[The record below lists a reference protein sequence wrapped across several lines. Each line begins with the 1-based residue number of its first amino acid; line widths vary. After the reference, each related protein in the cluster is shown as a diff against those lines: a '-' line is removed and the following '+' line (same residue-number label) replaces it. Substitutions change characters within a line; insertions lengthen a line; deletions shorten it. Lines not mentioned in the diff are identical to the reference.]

1 MKLGIILSLIAV
13 VAEAAATNPYAFI
26 SQRNIFHLNPLP
38 PPPPAEVPKPDLP
51 VIKLS
56 GFFKVGSV
64 TRALFF
70 SVPKDKKER
79 PTYYSLCEG
88 QGQGILKVL
97 KINAAAGA
105 VQILNSGAA
114 ATLTLK
120 DDSLKPVSEQPK
132 QMAGTGQ
139 RGRQP
144 FPQPQVHRNLPFV
157 LPTRSPQILTR

>member
-1 MKLGIILSLIAV
+1 VKLGLIFSLIAIM
-13 VAEAAATNPYAFI
+13 AEAAATNPYAFI
-26 SQRNIFHLNPLP
+26 SQRNVFHLNPLP

-56 GFFKVGSV
+56 GFCKVGTV
-64 TRALFF
+64 TRALFS

-105 VQILNSGAA
+105 VQILNSGEA

-120 DDSLKPVSEQPK
+120 DDTLKPGSEPPT
-132 QMAGTGQ
+132 QMARTGQ
-139 RGRQP
+139 HGRLP
-144 FPQPQVHRNLPFV
+144 FYQPQVRRNLTFG
-157 LPTRSPQILTR
+157 LPGRPSQR